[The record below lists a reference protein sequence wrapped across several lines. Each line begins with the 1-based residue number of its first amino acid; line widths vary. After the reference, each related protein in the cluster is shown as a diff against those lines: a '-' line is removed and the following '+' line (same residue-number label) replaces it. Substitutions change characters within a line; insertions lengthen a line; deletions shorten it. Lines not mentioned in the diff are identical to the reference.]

1 MMAPKWTTWLGAM
14 LISATLA
21 ACSAWAADANSL
33 VPAKPLPVVQYGKGR
48 LLCLLANKKIT
59 ESSGIAASRRTAGV
73 FWTHNDSGDKPN
85 LYAFDLRGRDLGTW
99 QIQGI
104 ASRDWEDMA
113 SFSLGG
119 KPWLLVAD
127 TGDNDQKC
135 KTPMLHVIPEPR
147 ADPNRPVASPQNPRA
162 GGQVGAAMTIA
173 FLYDDGC
180 QDCEAVGVDATSR
193 TILLISKRGKRTVYE
208 LPLPQKSP
216 ARPLT
221 AKSIAT
227 LDLGMVTAMDISP
240 DGLRAVVATYG
251 DLTEYARGPGES
263 WAVAF
268 GRPGR
273 TIAAPGRQQ
282 GESVC
287 YGPDGKT
294 LYLTSEGSPC
304 PLLTVPVAGSR

>member
-1 MMAPKWTTWLGAM
+1 MMASKGTTWLRAI
-14 LISATLA
+14 LLA
-21 ACSAWAADANSL
+21 ATAAAWPAWAGGADPQGPSTG
-33 VPAKPLPVVQYGKGR
+33 PAPVVQYGKGK

-59 ESSGIAASRRTAGV
+59 ESSGIAAGRRTAGV

-147 ADPNRPVASPQNPRA
+147 VDPNRPVA
-162 GGQVGAAMTIA
+162 GGQVGVAMTIP
-173 FLYDDGC
+173 FFYDDGC

-208 LPLPQKSP
+208 LPLPEKTP

-227 LDLGMVTAMDISP
+227 LDLGMVTAMDVSP
-240 DGLRAVVATYG
+240 DGLRAIVATYG
-251 DLTEYARGPGES
+251 NLTEYARGPGES

-273 TIAAPGRQQ
+273 TITAPGRTQ

-304 PLLTVPVAGSR
+304 PLLTVPVVGSQ

>member
-1 MMAPKWTTWLGAM
+1 MTASKWATWLGA
-14 LISATLA
+14 IVLA
-21 ACSAWAADANSL
+21 ATAAAGLAWAGDSDSKG
-33 VPAKPLPVVQYGKGR
+33 PAGPAPVVQYGKGR
-48 LLCLLANKKIT
+48 LLCLLANKAIT
-59 ESSGIAASRRTAGV
+59 ESSGMAAGSRTAGV

-99 QIQGI
+99 QIQG
-104 ASRDWEDMA
+104 AAGRDWEDMA

-147 ADPNRPVASPQNPRA
+147 VDPNRPVA

-173 FLYDDGC
+173 FFYDDGC

-208 LPLPQKSP
+208 LPLPEKTP

-227 LDLGMVTAMDISP
+227 LDLGTVVAMDISP

-251 DLTEYARGPGES
+251 NLTEYARGPGES

-268 GRPGR
+268 GRSGR

-287 YGPDGKT
+287 FGLDGKT

-304 PLLTVPVAGSR
+304 PLLEIPVKPNDGTR